1 MTIFF
6 PNSVKKKTFEGF
18 RQMHA
23 DLSEHFKVPLLLLC
37 GKQTAEDA
45 GQKPEEYFEA
55 IFKII

>member
-1 MTIFF
+1 
-6 PNSVKKKTFEGF
+6 
-18 RQMHA
+18 MHA